1 MVLLH
6 RTYTI
11 KTLTTWNK
19 IWIKDEKAVE
29 ENLQKIKIKKK
40 IVYKNQQVF
49 PILYKP
55 SKKILITTKTTWTY
69 YVNNLKGLTSNE
81 DSCLI

>member
-1 MVLLH
+1 M
-6 RTYTI
+6 
-11 KTLTTWNK
+11 K
-19 IWIKDEKAVE
+19 KAVE

-55 SKKILITTKTTWTY
+55 SKKILITTKTT
-69 YVNNLKGLTSNE
+69 
-81 DSCLI
+81 